1 MKKFDVTS
9 TSDVPAS
16 PSVELMPRAA
26 DESAT
31 TEPYREAVGSLM
43 WLANTTRPDIA
54 DAVRSV
60 ARHCHDPGVSHWKAV
75 RKILSYIAGTVDLG
89 LVYKRGSS
97 DVLTVY
103 ADSSYAPKATDR
115 RSVSGGLVM
124 FCGAAIAWLSRTQR
138 IVSLS
143 STEAEYIAVSDVLR
157 ETIFLRGVF
166 QFIRPVEEIKPTKVF
181 EDNQGAI
188 MLAENPLSSA
198 RSKHIDVRYHHIR
211 TQCSDRVIEIVHVP
225 SCEQHGDMLTKPLG
239 VSVFEY
245 HREVVMGLK

>member
-1 MKKFDVTS
+1 MLFRLIDGGVVQTLVLALVDDLLIVRSYEGFMLLRDQLSKFFPVKDLGSLNCYMGCKFERDGRDGTLKISQSSFAASLVKKFDVTS

-31 TEPYREAVGSLM
+31 TEPYREAVGSMM

-75 RKILSYIAGTVDLG
+75 RNILSYIAGTVDLG

-97 DVLTVY
+97 NFLTVY

-157 ETIFLRGVF
+157 ETIFLRGDF
-166 QFIRPVEEIKPTKVF
+166 EFIRPVEEI
-181 EDNQGAI
+181 
-188 MLAENPLSSA
+188 
-198 RSKHIDVRYHHIR
+198 
-211 TQCSDRVIEIVHVP
+211 
-225 SCEQHGDMLTKPLG
+225 
-239 VSVFEY
+239 
-245 HREVVMGLK
+245 